1 MKQRMGKLAIILMAV
16 VLAVLPMTGVFAV
29 TTATVTITATPEY
42 LAITNSEATWTI
54 GNIAESTTVWWTHD
68 GAASAEPYDG
78 PTEGKSIATNTGS
91 IASNI
96 NVHTHHF
103 PTAGAPVWTLAN
115 AVGADTIVLGIAF
128 ATEANK
134 AAWTKFA
141 DTTPVEIAHSLAA
154 AGHVHWAMYLDT
166 GTFTDGAER
175 TGTVTLTITKHT

>member
-1 MKQRMGKLAIILMAV
+1 VKKLIFRIGVVSLVLVGIIGMSV
-16 VLAVLPMTGVFAV
+16 PVFAV
-29 TTATVTITATPEY
+29 TTADVTVTATPEY

-54 GNIAESTTVWWTHD
+54 GTIAENTTVWWTHD
-68 GAASAEPYDG
+68 GAASAEPYSD
-78 PTEGKSIATNTGS
+78 TEGKSIATNTGS
-91 IASNI
+91 VASDI
-96 NVHTHHF
+96 NAHTHHF
-103 PTAGAPVWTLAN
+103 PTAGAPVWTLAA

-141 DTTPVEIAHSLAA
+141 NTTPIEIAHALAA

-166 GTFTDGAER
+166 GTFTDGALR